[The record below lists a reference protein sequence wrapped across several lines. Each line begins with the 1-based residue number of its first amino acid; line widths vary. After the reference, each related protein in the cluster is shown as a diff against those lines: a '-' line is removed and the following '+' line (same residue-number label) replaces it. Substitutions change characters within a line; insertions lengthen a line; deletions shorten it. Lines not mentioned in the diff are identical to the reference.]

1 MHKNNF
7 DFLRLIFA
15 LLVVV
20 HHSFP
25 LSGTSEQDALFYATH
40 GLLSFSYIGVR
51 GFFVISGFLIFPS
64 LMRSKNLI
72 DYFVKRALRIYPGLF
87 VVLAVTLFFSMFLY
101 DGKILSFFKMKETY
115 SYIPINLSLIKLQ
128 NYIPGVF
135 GTNVFPRAINGSL
148 WTIVYEFALYCTI
161 AFFIFLKHKT
171 IFFQRI
177 VLLFFIALFFVIRIF
192 QNQIETIHIGTL
204 GLYMFAHNGI
214 YFYVG
219 ALLSTYDLQ
228 KIKYKFS
235 ILITAFLVWILL
247 IRNPNF
253 ELIQYF
259 LFPVIV
265 LFFGTFST
273 KYLNSIGEKIGDL
286 SYGVYIYGFPI
297 QQTLMH
303 FYALS
308 CLQLTLAA
316 TPIIL
321 VFAWFSWHF
330 VEKIALN
337 NRSKVY
343 TFLEKKWSL
352 KTIA

>member
-7 DFLRLIFA
+7 DFLRLTFA

-64 LMRSKNLI
+64 LMRSKNLV
-72 DYFVKRALRIYPGLF
+72 DYFVKRVLRIYPGLF
-87 VVLAVTLFFSMFLY
+87 VVLAVSLFFCIFLY
-101 DGKILSFFKMKETY
+101 DGNIISFFKMKETHT
-115 SYIPINLSLIKLQ
+115 YIPINLSLIKLQ

-135 GTNVFPRAINGSL
+135 GSNVFPRAINGSL

-161 AFFIFLKHKT
+161 AFFIFFKT
-171 IFFQRI
+171 KSITFQRI
-177 VLLFFIALFFVIRIF
+177 LLSVFIILFFVIRIF
-192 QNQIETIHIGTL
+192 QAKIETIHIGTL
-204 GLYMFAHNGI
+204 ALYMFAHNGI

-219 ALLSTYDLQ
+219 ALLSTYDL
-228 KIKYKFS
+228 KTMKYKLP
-235 ILITAFLVWILL
+235 ILLATFLVWILL
-247 IRNPNF
+247 IGNPNF

-265 LFFGTFST
+265 LFFGTYST

-303 FYALS
+303 FFALS

-316 TPIIL
+316 MPIIL
-321 VFAWFSWHF
+321 VFAWLSWHF

-343 TFLEKKWSL
+343 AFLEKKWKL
-352 KTIA
+352 K

>member
-7 DFLRLIFA
+7 DFLRLVFA

-25 LSGTSEQDALFYATH
+25 LSGASEQDWLFYATN

-64 LMRSKNLI
+64 LMRSKNLV
-72 DYFVKRALRIYPGLF
+72 DYFNKRILRIYPGLF
-87 VVLAVTLFFSMFLY
+87 VVLAVTLFFCIFLY
-101 DGKILSFFKMKETY
+101 DGRTSSFFKIKEVYT
-115 SYIPINLSLIKLQ
+115 YIPVNLSLIKLQ

-135 GTNVFPRAINGSL
+135 GSNPYPRAINGSL
-148 WTIVYEFALYCTI
+148 WTIVYEFTLYCTI
-161 AFFIFLKHKT
+161 ALFIFFRKKS
-171 IFFQRI
+171 IMFQRS
-177 VLLFFIALFFVIRIF
+177 LLTLFIFLFFVIRIF
-192 QNQIETIHIGTL
+192 QTQIETLHIGTL
-204 GLYMFAHNGI
+204 ALHMFAHNGI

-219 ALLSTYDLQ
+219 AFLSTFDLQ
-228 KIKYKFS
+228 KIKYKLPVMLACL
-235 ILITAFLVWILL
+235 LIWILL
-247 IRNPNF
+247 LGNPNF
-253 ELIQYF
+253 ELLQYF

-265 LFFGTFST
+265 LFFGTYST
-273 KYLNSIGEKIGDL
+273 KYINSIGEKIGDL

-303 FYALS
+303 FFALS
-308 CLQLTLAA
+308 CLQLTFSA

-321 VFAWFSWHF
+321 IFAWFSWHF
-330 VEKIALN
+330 VEKKALS

-343 TFLEKKWSL
+343 NYLEKKWNLRPIS
-352 KTIA
+352 

>member
-25 LSGTSEQDALFYATH
+25 LSGASEQDCLFYATH

-64 LMRSKNLI
+64 LMRSKNLV
-72 DYFVKRALRIYPGLF
+72 DYFVKRVLRIYPGLF
-87 VVLAVTLFFSMFLY
+87 VVLAVTLFFCMFLY
-101 DGKILSFFKMKETY
+101 DGSIESFFKMKETY
-115 SYIPINLSLIKLQ
+115 MYIPVNLSLIKLQ

-135 GTNVFPRAINGSL
+135 GNNVFPRAINGSL
-148 WTIVYEFALYCTI
+148 WTIIYEFTLYCTL
-161 AFFIFLKHKT
+161 AFFIFIKHKT
-171 IFFQRI
+171 VFFQRF
-177 VLLFFIALFFVIRIF
+177 LLLIFIALFFVIRVF
-192 QNQIETIHIGTL
+192 QTQIETIHIGTL

-219 ALLSTYDLQ
+219 ALLSTFDLQ
-228 KIKYKFS
+228 KMKYKLP
-235 ILITAFLVWILL
+235 ILASTFLAWILL
-247 IRNPNF
+247 IGNPNF

-265 LFFGTFST
+265 LFFGTYST
-273 KYLNSIGEKIGDL
+273 KYINSIGEKIGDL

-303 FYALS
+303 FFALS
-308 CLQLTLAA
+308 CLQLTLFA
-316 TPIIL
+316 TPVIL
-321 VFAWFSWHF
+321 VFAWISWHF

-337 NRSKVY
+337 NKSKVY
-343 TFLEKKWSL
+343 SFLERKWNL
-352 KTIA
+352 KTID

>member
-25 LSGTSEQDALFYATH
+25 LSGASEQDALFYATH

-64 LMRSKNLI
+64 LMRSKNLV
-72 DYFVKRALRIYPGLF
+72 DYFVKRVLRIYPGLF
-87 VVLAVTLFFSMFLY
+87 VVLAVTLFFCIFLY
-101 DGKILSFFKMKETY
+101 EGNILSFFKIKETY
-115 SYIPINLSLIKLQ
+115 TYIPINLTLIKLQ

-135 GTNVFPRAINGSL
+135 GSNVFPRAINGSL
-148 WTIVYEFALYCTI
+148 WTIVYEFTLYCTI
-161 AFFIFLKHKT
+161 AFFIFFKNKT
-171 IFFQRI
+171 ILFQRI
-177 VLLFFIALFFVIRIF
+177 LLVAFIILFLVIRIF
-192 QNQIETIHIGTL
+192 QDRIGTVHIGTL
-204 GLYMFAHNGI
+204 SLTMFAHNGI

-219 ALLSTYDLQ
+219 ALLSTFNLQ
-228 KIKYKFS
+228 NIKYKLH
-235 ILITAFLVWILL
+235 ILLTCSLVWILL
-247 IRNPNF
+247 LGNTNF

-259 LFPVIV
+259 FFPVIV
-265 LFFGTFST
+265 LFFGTYST

-303 FYALS
+303 FFALS
-308 CLQLTLAA
+308 CLQLTLLA

-321 VFAWFSWHF
+321 VFAWVSWHF
-330 VEKIALN
+330 VEKITLN
-337 NRSKVY
+337 NKSKVY
-343 TFLEKKWSL
+343 AFLENKLNL

>member
-1 MHKNNF
+1 
-7 DFLRLIFA
+7 
-15 LLVVV
+15 
-20 HHSFP
+20 
-25 LSGTSEQDALFYATH
+25 
-40 GLLSFSYIGVR
+40 
-51 GFFVISGFLIFPS
+51 
-64 LMRSKNLI
+64 
-72 DYFVKRALRIYPGLF
+72 
-87 VVLAVTLFFSMFLY
+87 
-101 DGKILSFFKMKETY
+101 
-115 SYIPINLSLIKLQ
+115 
-128 NYIPGVF
+128 
-135 GTNVFPRAINGSL
+135 
-148 WTIVYEFALYCTI
+148 
-161 AFFIFLKHKT
+161 
-171 IFFQRI
+171 
-177 VLLFFIALFFVIRIF
+177 
-192 QNQIETIHIGTL
+192 
-204 GLYMFAHNGI
+204 MFAHNGI

-228 KIKYKFS
+228 KIKYKFP
-235 ILITAFLVWILL
+235 ILITTFLVWILL

-265 LFFGTFST
+265 LFFGTYST

-303 FYALS
+303 LFSLS

-337 NRSKVY
+337 NR
-343 TFLEKKWSL
+343 
-352 KTIA
+352 